1 MKRFFCDNCGREI
14 SENQTNNFNK
24 KWKKN
29 ANSEATKRFDK
40 LDTFIKMLGYIDL
53 CDWCHNCMLLEV
65 SNMFKE
71 K

>member
-1 MKRFFCDNCGREI
+1 MKRFFCDKCGHEI

-24 KWKKN
+24 KWKEN
-29 ANSEATKRFDK
+29 ASPEAIKRFDK
-40 LDTFIKMLGYIDL
+40 LDAYIKTHGYIDL

-65 SNMFKE
+65 SNILKE